1 MPLGHIKDKNM
12 SDKESLYFEL
22 QLISA
27 TYLFRYWNLYDE
39 EIKDT
44 IRRIIIAGRCPFDA
58 LMMYQQGQNISH
70 LDPFETNNLVNTTT
84 EYFSSTVNDTSD
96 VKMSKSQ
103 INRLYKSQYED
114 ETGMD
119 WEDFISGF

>member
-1 MPLGHIKDKNM
+1 M
-12 SDKESLYFEL
+12 SDKESLNFEL

-39 EIKDT
+39 KIKDT

-58 LMMYQQGQNISH
+58 LMLYQQGENISH
-70 LDPFETNNLVNTTT
+70 LDSFETNNLNDTMR
-84 EYFSSTVNDTSD
+84 EYFSSAGSIGSI
-96 VKMSKSQ
+96 KMSNSQ

-119 WEDFISGF
+119 WEDFISGL

>member
-1 MPLGHIKDKNM
+1 M
-12 SDKESLYFEL
+12 SDKESLNFEL

-39 EIKDT
+39 KIKET
-44 IRRIIIAGRCPFDA
+44 IRRIIIAGHCPFDA